1 MWDSV
6 QKFIRTYESFLI
18 TSHVNPDGDAIGSEI
33 ALKLFLEDMGKDVT
47 VVNASDTPE
56 TLTFLDPHNE
66 IRVFGRDA
74 DKSVL
79 ADVDGIF
86 ILDLNN
92 YEQLGMLSSPVLHS
106 PVPGVCIDHHQGVDE
121 DFASIIVSDT
131 TAAATGIL
139 IYELIASMDGKITPS
154 IADAIYAA
162 IITDTGTF
170 RFSNTDVRA
179 LKAATAMV
187 EAGASPVD
195 MHRHVFASK
204 SWATARLLGPVLSS
218 VDSAA
223 DGRLAWIQASHAQ
236 VANAGGTYDDLDGF
250 VDLIRAI
257 KGVELVLFFK
267 ETVDGHVKVS
277 LRSNG
282 NVDAFAIASVFGGGG
297 HRMAAGLRVDG
308 PLDQAVTRVVDACL
322 QLDGIRD

>member
-18 TSHVNPDGDAIGSEI
+18 TAHVNPDGDAIGSEV
-33 ALKLFLEDMGKDVT
+33 ALKLFLEDMGKDAT
-47 VVNASDTPE
+47 IVNASDTPD
-56 TLTFLDPHNE
+56 TLAFLDPHNE
-66 IRVFGRDA
+66 IQIFGKDVE
-74 DKSVL
+74 KSVL
-79 ADVDGIF
+79 SDVDGVF

-92 YEQLGMLSSPVLHS
+92 YEQLGLLSSPIQHS
-106 PVPGVCIDHHQGVDE
+106 PVPSVCIDHHQGIED

-131 TAAATGIL
+131 SAAATGIL
-139 IYELIASMDGKITPS
+139 IYDLIASMEGKITAA

-179 LKAATAMV
+179 LEAATAMV
-187 EAGASPVD
+187 KAGASPVD

-204 SWATARLLGPVLSS
+204 SWAAARLLGPVLST

-223 DGRLAWIQASHAQ
+223 DGRLAWIQASHEMVTGAD
-236 VANAGGTYDDLDGF
+236 GTYDDLDGF

-257 KGVELVLFFK
+257 RGVELVLFFK
-267 ETVDGHVKVS
+267 ETADGNVKVS

-282 NVDAFAIASVFGGGG
+282 NVDAFAIASAFGGGG

-308 PLDQAVTRVVDACL
+308 PLAQAIDKVVEACL
-322 QLDGIRD
+322 KLDGIRD

>member
-18 TSHVNPDGDAIGSEI
+18 TSHVNPDGDAIGSEV
-33 ALKLFLEDMGKDVT
+33 ALKLFLEDMGKDAT
-47 VVNASDTPE
+47 IVNASETPDT
-56 TLTFLDPHNE
+56 LAFLDPHGE
-66 IRVFGRDA
+66 IQIFGKDV
-74 DKSVL
+74 DKSAL

-92 YEQLGMLSSPVLHS
+92 YEQLGLLSSPVQHS
-106 PVPGVCIDHHQGVDE
+106 PVPGVCIDHHQGIDE
-121 DFASIIVSDT
+121 NFASIIVSDT
-131 TAAATGIL
+131 SDAATGIL
-139 IYELIASMDGKITPS
+139 VYELIESMEGKITPAV
-154 IADAIYAA
+154 ADAIYAA
-162 IITDTGTF
+162 IITDTGAF

-179 LKAATAMV
+179 LEAATAMV
-187 EAGASPVD
+187 KAGASPVD
-195 MHRHVFASK
+195 LHRSVFASK
-204 SWATARLLGPVLSS
+204 SWAAARLLGPVLSTVS
-218 VDSAA
+218 SAA
-223 DGRLAWIQASHAQ
+223 DGRLAWIQASHELVTRAH
-236 VANAGGTYDDLDGF
+236 GTYDDLDGF

-267 ETVDGHVKVS
+267 EIADGHVKVS

-282 NVDAFAIASVFGGGG
+282 NVDAFALASAFGGGG

-308 PLDQAVTRVVDACL
+308 PLDRAIDQVVDACL